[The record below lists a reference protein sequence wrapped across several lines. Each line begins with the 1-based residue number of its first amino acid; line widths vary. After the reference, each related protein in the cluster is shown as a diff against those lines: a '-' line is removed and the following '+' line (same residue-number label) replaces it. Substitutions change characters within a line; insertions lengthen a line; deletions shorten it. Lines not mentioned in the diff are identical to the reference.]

1 MSKGRPVKP
10 RRAVRAKKRLGQHFL
25 RDPSVIHHFIRLA
38 AFGPDALVVEI
49 GPGLGAL
56 TFPLAE
62 SVRHVIGIEK
72 DSRLAAILKDR
83 LIRKGIQN
91 VTVVNEDVLKADLG
105 KTARSFGGRIQVIG
119 NLPFNISSPFLEK
132 LIQSREVVTR
142 AVLTFQAEVGRRLTA
157 SPRNKQYGA
166 MTVLA
171 QYHARISPLLEI
183 PKEAFH
189 PPPKV
194 KSLVVELD
202 FTRPHPTRA
211 RNQEAFKKVV
221 RGAFAHRRKTLI
233 NSLKGSFPEWDQEK
247 ILLGMEK
254 SGIDPRKRAEALEID
269 DFIRLTE
276 GLDCFF
282 DKAIIS
288 C

>member
-1 MSKGRPVKP
+1 VIRQII
-10 RRAVRAKKRLGQHFL
+10 RRAGFE
-25 RDPSVIHHFIRLA
+25 
-38 AFGPDALVVEI
+38 PDAVVVEI

-62 SVRHVIGIEK
+62 SVRQVIGIEK
-72 DSRLAAILKDR
+72 DSRLTEILKDR
-83 LIRKGIQN
+83 LIQKGIQN
-91 VTVVNEDVLKADLG
+91 VTLVNQDVLKADLG
-105 KTARSFGGRIQVIG
+105 ETARPFGGRILVIG
-119 NLPFNISSPFLEK
+119 NLPYNISSPFLEK

-142 AVLTFQAEVGRRLTA
+142 AVLMFQAEVGRRLVA
-157 SPRNKQYGA
+157 SPGNKQYGA

-171 QYHARISPLLEI
+171 QYHARISPLIEI

-194 KSLVVELD
+194 KSMVLELD

-211 RNQEAFKKVV
+211 GNEEAFKKVV
-221 RGAFAHRRKTLI
+221 KAAFAHRRKTLI
-233 NSLKGSFPEWDQEK
+233 NSIKGTFSEWRQDE

-254 SGIDPRKRAEALEID
+254 SGIDPKKRAEMLEID

-282 DKAIIS
+282 DKARAS

>member
-1 MSKGRPVKP
+1 MKASHSF
-10 RRAVRAKKRLGQHFL
+10 RARKRLGQHFL
-25 RDPSVIHHFIRLA
+25 RDSSVIRQIIRRA
-38 AFGPDALVVEI
+38 GFEPDAVVVEI

-62 SVRHVIGIEK
+62 SVRQVIGIEK
-72 DSRLAAILKDR
+72 DSRLTEILKDR
-83 LIRKGIQN
+83 LIQKGIQN
-91 VTVVNEDVLKADLG
+91 VTLVNQDVLKADLG
-105 KTARSFGGRIQVIG
+105 ETARPFGGRILVIG
-119 NLPFNISSPFLEK
+119 NLPYNISSPFLEK

-142 AVLTFQAEVGRRLTA
+142 AVLMFQAEVGRRLVA
-157 SPRNKQYGA
+157 SPGNKQYGA

-171 QYHARISPLLEI
+171 QYHARISPLIEI

-194 KSLVVELD
+194 KSMVVELD
-202 FTRPHPTRA
+202 FTRPHTARA
-211 RNQEAFKKVV
+211 GNEEAFKKVV
-221 RGAFAHRRKTLI
+221 KAAFAHRRKTLI
-233 NSLKGSFPEWDQEK
+233 NSIKGTFSEWRQDE

-254 SGIDPRKRAEALEID
+254 CGIDPKKRAEMLEID

-282 DKAIIS
+282 DKARAS

>member
-1 MSKGRPVKP
+1 MKP
-10 RRAVRAKKRLGQHFL
+10 RQTVRARRRLGQHFL
-25 RDPSVIHHFIRLA
+25 RDPSVIRRFIRLA
-38 AFGPDALVVEI
+38 AFEPDAVVVEI

-62 SVRHVIGIEK
+62 SVRQVIGIEK
-72 DSRLAAILKDR
+72 DSRLAEILINR
-83 LIRKGIQN
+83 LHQKEIQN
-91 VTVVNEDVLKADLG
+91 VTVVNEDVLKADLE
-105 KTARSFGGRIQVIG
+105 KTACAFGGTIQVIG
-119 NLPFNISSPFLEK
+119 NLPFNISTPFLEK
-132 LIQSREVVTR
+132 LIQSRQVFTR

-157 SPRNKQYGA
+157 SPGNKSYGA

-211 RNQEAFKKVV
+211 GNEEAFKKVV

-233 NSLKGSFPEWDQEK
+233 NSLKGSFPEWGQEK
-247 ILLGMEK
+247 ILLAMKK
-254 SGIDPRKRAEALEID
+254 SGIDPKRRAETLEID

-276 GLDCFF
+276 SLDCFF
-282 DKAIIS
+282 DKAPIS